1 MMKLRNRSYVKY
13 STYALIA
20 AFMVSMTPAGAMAD
34 ISAGGAPVG
43 TGDVE
48 ITGTTTV
55 AGTLNASGARVKLGT
70 TVADSLAA
78 NSLFIDKGF
87 GIPPINVGDQLDKL
101 GDVLGTDYK
110 NPTFSTLTATGETT
124 LGATTADSLTIG
136 GTDIGAT
143 VATNTGDI
151 ATLRTD
157 TNTLRTDVD
166 TLRTDV
172 NNNAANIA
180 ANTTQIATNTG
191 DIGVLRT
198 DVDTLRVDT
207 NTLRTDVNN
216 NTAEIGKIGTVLGA
230 DYKNPEFDSLKVTG
244 ETTLDGALTAN
255 AGATVAGGLLTAND
269 GAAVTGGLTADTADV
284 TGNATV
290 GGNLDVTGDLSAANG
305 TFGTK
310 VEVGMA
316 GNNTVIENGT
326 VTATGLGKFGSLE
339 AGSAEFSGLKVNGA
353 TDLNGALDVNDNVH
367 ATGNIST
374 DGNISAVNGTFSG
387 DVSAKDGT
395 FTGTMTAQDAVINNG
410 LNVRHD
416 ATIDGKLSAGA
427 GNVVADSSG
436 LTVGNKVTV
445 GAPGSQTTIENGD
458 ITTDGALTADRGDF
472 ATEVTVGANT
482 TIGDGE
488 ATFGAAG
495 NQTAINGGDISAVNG
510 TFTGKVEAAEGV
522 FSDSISVA
530 GNLTADAEGMNVNN
544 ANITNDLTVGNNAS
558 IGNQLTIGKD
568 ADGNALTTIENGD
581 ITTNGTLT
589 ADRGDFAT
597 EVTVGANT
605 TIGDG
610 EATFGAAGNQTAING
625 GDISA
630 VNGTFTGKVEAAEG
644 VFSDSISVAGN
655 LTADAEGMN
664 VNNANITNDLTVGN
678 NASIGNQ
685 LTIGKDADGNALT
698 TIENG
703 DITTAGNVGIGG
715 TLDVTGNTTLGGTL
729 NVAGDATFASNAA
742 VEGNFDVAG
751 TTTLGGKL
759 TANGGA
765 LINNGLEVNGDAAFN
780 DNATIEKNLTVK
792 GESSLEG
799 KVTIGTG
806 ANQTIIDGDTVDT
819 GTVNTGTVNTD
830 FANVDEKLTVGTAE
844 GNQTFVEGSKITS
857 EAGVQGTTVIDGG
870 KLTVS
875 KPVTTRTPGDDK
887 TEIDG
892 GNITATGKGTFGSL
906 QVNGNANIG
915 GDATVDG
922 KLYAK
927 EGGVFSNSAS
937 DFSAGNNT
945 VINGD
950 GMEISENGTI
960 AAYYGKYG
968 MQVGGLTY
976 DGMRNTLNV
985 GGGTIT
991 GLADG
996 GVYRGSSDAV
1006 TGNQLWQAYQ
1016 RMDDLQESINIVGA
1030 HAAALSGLAPVPYNP
1045 YQPTTLSAA
1054 IGTYRDEY
1062 AVAVGVYHYVRD
1074 DVMFNLGASIC
1085 SDGDLMGRAGIS
1097 FAVGKKDK
1105 DKPALAQNM
1114 NDVQKQLMEVQYAL
1128 QELKDENA
1136 ALKKQ
1141 LRKQ

>member
-34 ISAGGAPVG
+34 ISAGGVTVG

-55 AGTLNASGARVKLGT
+55 TGTLDASVATEVRLGT
-70 TVADSLAA
+70 TVATELLVGAGSGAD
-78 NSLFIDKGF
+78 
-87 GIPPINVGDQLDKL
+87 INVGEELNKL

-110 NPTFSTLTATGETT
+110 NPTFSTLTATGDTT

-157 TNTLRTDVD
+157 TDTLRTDVGTLRTDVD
-166 TLRTDV
+166 
-172 NNNAANIA
+172 NNAANIA

-255 AGATVAGGLLTAND
+255 D
-269 GAAVTGGLTADTADV
+269 GAAVTGGLTADTANV
-284 TGNATV
+284 TSNATV
-290 GGNLDVTGDLSAANG
+290 GGNLDVTGDVSA
-305 TFGTK
+305 K
-310 VEVGMA
+310 
-316 GNNTVIENGT
+316 
-326 VTATGLGKFGSLE
+326 
-339 AGSAEFSGLKVNGA
+339 
-353 TDLNGALDVNDNVH
+353 D
-367 ATGNIST
+367 
-374 DGNISAVNGTFSG
+374 GTFSGDVSAKDGTFTGDVSAKDGTFSGDVSAKDGTFTG

-416 ATIDGKLSAGA
+416 ATIDGTLSAGA
-427 GNVVADSSG
+427 GKVVADSSG

-458 ITTDGALTADRGDF
+458 ITTDGALTAERGDF
-472 ATEVTVGANT
+472 ATEVTVGADT

-530 GNLTADAEGMNVNN
+530 GNLTAN
-544 ANITNDLTVGNNAS
+544 
-558 IGNQLTIGKD
+558 
-568 ADGNALTTIENGD
+568 
-581 ITTNGTLT
+581 
-589 ADRGDFAT
+589 
-597 EVTVGANT
+597 
-605 TIGDG
+605 
-610 EATFGAAGNQTAING
+610 
-625 GDISA
+625 
-630 VNGTFTGKVEAAEG
+630 
-644 VFSDSISVAGN
+644 
-655 LTADAEGMN
+655 AEGMN

-703 DITTAGNVGIGG
+703 DITTARNVGIGG
-715 TLDVTGNTTLGGTL
+715 MLDVAGDTTLGGTL
-729 NVAGDATFASNAA
+729 NVAGEATFASNAA
-742 VEGNFDVAG
+742 VGGNFYVAG
-751 TTTLGGKL
+751 TTTLDGKL
-759 TANGGA
+759 TANDGA
-765 LINNGLEVNGDAAFN
+765 LIKNGLEVNGDAAFN
-780 DNATIEKNLTVK
+780 DNATIKKNLTVK

-799 KVTIGTG
+799 KVTIGTS
-806 ANQTIIDGDTVDT
+806 ANQTIIDGDTVDTGTVNT

-922 KLYAK
+922 KLYAN
-927 EGGVFSNSAS
+927 EGGVFSNS
-937 DFSAGNNT
+937 T

-1074 DVMFNLGASIC
+1074 NVMFNLGASIC

>member
-55 AGTLNASGARVKLGT
+55 TGTLDASGATEVRLGT
-70 TVADSLAA
+70 TVATELLVGAGSGAD
-78 NSLFIDKGF
+78 
-87 GIPPINVGDQLDKL
+87 INVGEELNKL

-110 NPTFSTLTATGETT
+110 NPTFSTLTATGDTT

-157 TNTLRTDVD
+157 TDTLRTDVGTLRTDVD
-166 TLRTDV
+166 
-172 NNNAANIA
+172 NNAANIAANTTQIA

-207 NTLRTDVNN
+207 NTLRTDVNS

-255 AGATVAGGLLTAND
+255 AGAT
-269 GAAVTGGLTADTADV
+269 VTGGLTADTADV

-353 TDLNGALDVNDNVH
+353 TELNGALDVNGNVDATGTIH
-367 ATGNIST
+367 AAGNIST

-395 FTGTMTAQDAVINNG
+395 FTGTMTAQDAVINNN
-410 LNVRHD
+410 LNVGND
-416 ATIDGKLSAGA
+416 ATIDGTLSAGA

-458 ITTDGALTADRGDF
+458 ITT
-472 ATEVTVGANT
+472 
-482 TIGDGE
+482 
-488 ATFGAAG
+488 
-495 NQTAINGGDISAVNG
+495 
-510 TFTGKVEAAEGV
+510 
-522 FSDSISVA
+522 
-530 GNLTADAEGMNVNN
+530 
-544 ANITNDLTVGNNAS
+544 
-558 IGNQLTIGKD
+558 
-568 ADGNALTTIENGD
+568 
-581 ITTNGTLT
+581 
-589 ADRGDFAT
+589 
-597 EVTVGANT
+597 
-605 TIGDG
+605 
-610 EATFGAAGNQTAING
+610 
-625 GDISA
+625 
-630 VNGTFTGKVEAAEG
+630 
-644 VFSDSISVAGN
+644 
-655 LTADAEGMN
+655 
-664 VNNANITNDLTVGN
+664 
-678 NASIGNQ
+678 
-685 LTIGKDADGNALT
+685 
-698 TIENG
+698 
-703 DITTAGNVGIGG
+703 AGNVGIGG
-715 TLDVTGNTTLGGTL
+715 MLDVAGNTTLDGTL

-780 DNATIEKNLTVK
+780 DNASIGNDLTVGNNASIEKNLTVK

-806 ANQTIIDGDTVDT
+806 DNQTIIDGD
-819 GTVNTGTVNTD
+819 TVNTGTVNTD

-922 KLYAK
+922 KLYAN
-927 EGGVFSNSAS
+927 EGGVFSNS
-937 DFSAGNNT
+937 T

-968 MQVGGLTY
+968 MQVGRLTY

-1074 DVMFNLGASIC
+1074 NVMFNLGASIC

>member
-55 AGTLNASGARVKLGT
+55 TGTLDASGATEVRLGT
-70 TVADSLAA
+70 TVATELLVRAGSGGD
-78 NSLFIDKGF
+78 
-87 GIPPINVGDQLDKL
+87 INVGEELNKL
-101 GDVLGTDYK
+101 GTVLGTDYK

-157 TNTLRTDVD
+157 TDTLRTDVG

-255 AGATVAGGLLTAND
+255 AGATVTGGLTADTADVTGNATVGGTLGVTGETTLDGALTANA
-269 GAAVTGGLTADTADV
+269 GATVTGGLTADTADV

-353 TDLNGALDVNDNVH
+353 TELNGALGVNGNVH

-374 DGNISAVNGTFSG
+374 DGNISAVNGTFTG

-395 FTGTMTAQDAVINNG
+395 FTGTMTAQDAVINNN
-410 LNVRHD
+410 LNVGND
-416 ATIDGKLSAGA
+416 ATIDGTLRAGA

-445 GAPGSQTTIENGD
+445 GAPGSPQTTIENGN
-458 ITTDGALTADRGDF
+458 ITTDGALTAERGDF
-472 ATEVTVGANT
+472 ATEVTVGADT

-488 ATFGAAG
+488 ATFGTAG
-495 NQTAINGGDISAVNG
+495 NQTAINGGNISAANG
-510 TFTGKVEAAEGV
+510 TFT
-522 FSDSISVA
+522 DSISVA
-530 GNLTADAEGMNVNN
+530 DNLTANAGGM
-544 ANITNDLTVGNNAS
+544 
-558 IGNQLTIGKD
+558 K
-568 ADGNALTTIENGD
+568 
-581 ITTNGTLT
+581 
-589 ADRGDFAT
+589 
-597 EVTVGANT
+597 
-605 TIGDG
+605 
-610 EATFGAAGNQTAING
+610 
-625 GDISA
+625 
-630 VNGTFTGKVEAAEG
+630 
-644 VFSDSISVAGN
+644 
-655 LTADAEGMN
+655 

-703 DITTAGNVGIGG
+703 DITTARNVGIGG
-715 TLDVTGNTTLGGTL
+715 MLDVAGDTTLGGTL
-729 NVAGDATFASNAA
+729 NVAGEATFASNAA

-751 TTTLGGKL
+751 MTTLGGKL
-759 TANGGA
+759 TANGGALINDGLEVNGGA

-780 DNATIEKNLTVK
+780 NNATIEKNLTVK

-799 KVTIGTG
+799 KVTIGTD
-806 ANQTIIDGDTVDT
+806 ANQTIIDGD
-819 GTVNTGTVNTD
+819 TVNTGTVNTD

-1074 DVMFNLGASIC
+1074 NVMFNLGASIC

>member
-1 MMKLRNRSYVKY
+1 M
-13 STYALIA
+13 
-20 AFMVSMTPAGAMAD
+20 
-34 ISAGGAPVG
+34 
-43 TGDVE
+43 
-48 ITGTTTV
+48 
-55 AGTLNASGARVKLGT
+55 
-70 TVADSLAA
+70 
-78 NSLFIDKGF
+78 
-87 GIPPINVGDQLDKL
+87 
-101 GDVLGTDYK
+101 
-110 NPTFSTLTATGETT
+110 
-124 LGATTADSLTIG
+124 
-136 GTDIGAT
+136 
-143 VATNTGDI
+143 
-151 ATLRTD
+151 RT
-157 TNTLRTDVD
+157 
-166 TLRTDV
+166 
-172 NNNAANIA
+172 
-180 ANTTQIATNTG
+180 
-191 DIGVLRT
+191 
-198 DVDTLRVDT
+198 
-207 NTLRTDVNN
+207 
-216 NTAEIGKIGTVLGA
+216 
-230 DYKNPEFDSLKVTG
+230 
-244 ETTLDGALTAN
+244 
-255 AGATVAGGLLTAND
+255 
-269 GAAVTGGLTADTADV
+269 
-284 TGNATV
+284 
-290 GGNLDVTGDLSAANG
+290 
-305 TFGTK
+305 
-310 VEVGMA
+310 
-316 GNNTVIENGT
+316 
-326 VTATGLGKFGSLE
+326 
-339 AGSAEFSGLKVNGA
+339 
-353 TDLNGALDVNDNVH
+353 
-367 ATGNIST
+367 
-374 DGNISAVNGTFSG
+374 
-387 DVSAKDGT
+387 
-395 FTGTMTAQDAVINNG
+395 
-410 LNVRHD
+410 
-416 ATIDGKLSAGA
+416 
-427 GNVVADSSG
+427 
-436 LTVGNKVTV
+436 
-445 GAPGSQTTIENGD
+445 
-458 ITTDGALTADRGDF
+458 
-472 ATEVTVGANT
+472 
-482 TIGDGE
+482 
-488 ATFGAAG
+488 
-495 NQTAINGGDISAVNG
+495 
-510 TFTGKVEAAEGV
+510 
-522 FSDSISVA
+522 
-530 GNLTADAEGMNVNN
+530 
-544 ANITNDLTVGNNAS
+544 
-558 IGNQLTIGKD
+558 
-568 ADGNALTTIENGD
+568 
-581 ITTNGTLT
+581 
-589 ADRGDFAT
+589 
-597 EVTVGANT
+597 
-605 TIGDG
+605 
-610 EATFGAAGNQTAING
+610 
-625 GDISA
+625 
-630 VNGTFTGKVEAAEG
+630 
-644 VFSDSISVAGN
+644 
-655 LTADAEGMN
+655 
-664 VNNANITNDLTVGN
+664 
-678 NASIGNQ
+678 
-685 LTIGKDADGNALT
+685 
-698 TIENG
+698 
-703 DITTAGNVGIGG
+703 
-715 TLDVTGNTTLGGTL
+715 
-729 NVAGDATFASNAA
+729 
-742 VEGNFDVAG
+742 
-751 TTTLGGKL
+751 
-759 TANGGA
+759 NGGA

-906 QVNGNANIG
+906 QVNGDANIG

-922 KLYAK
+922 KLYAN

-1074 DVMFNLGASIC
+1074 NVMFNLGASIC

>member
-55 AGTLNASGARVKLGT
+55 TGTLDASGATEVRLGT
-70 TVADSLAA
+70 TVATELLVGAGSGAD
-78 NSLFIDKGF
+78 
-87 GIPPINVGDQLDKL
+87 INVGEELNKL

-110 NPTFSTLTATGETT
+110 NPTFSTLTATGDTT

-157 TNTLRTDVD
+157 TDTLRTDVGTLRTDVD
-166 TLRTDV
+166 
-172 NNNAANIA
+172 NNAANIAANTTQIA

-207 NTLRTDVNN
+207 NTLRTDVNS

-244 ETTLDGALTAN
+244 ETTLGGALSANAGATVTGGLTADTADVTGNATVGGTLGVTGETTLDGALTAN
-255 AGATVAGGLLTAND
+255 AGAT
-269 GAAVTGGLTADTADV
+269 VTGGLTADTADV

-353 TDLNGALDVNDNVH
+353 TELNGALDVNGNVDATGTIH
-367 ATGNIST
+367 AAGNIST

-395 FTGTMTAQDAVINNG
+395 FTGTMTAQDAVINNN
-410 LNVRHD
+410 LNVGND
-416 ATIDGKLSAGA
+416 ATIDGTLSAGA

-445 GAPGSQTTIENGD
+445 GAPGSQ
-458 ITTDGALTADRGDF
+458 
-472 ATEVTVGANT
+472 
-482 TIGDGE
+482 
-488 ATFGAAG
+488 
-495 NQTAINGGDISAVNG
+495 
-510 TFTGKVEAAEGV
+510 
-522 FSDSISVA
+522 
-530 GNLTADAEGMNVNN
+530 
-544 ANITNDLTVGNNAS
+544 
-558 IGNQLTIGKD
+558 
-568 ADGNALTTIENGD
+568 
-581 ITTNGTLT
+581 
-589 ADRGDFAT
+589 
-597 EVTVGANT
+597 
-605 TIGDG
+605 
-610 EATFGAAGNQTAING
+610 
-625 GDISA
+625 
-630 VNGTFTGKVEAAEG
+630 
-644 VFSDSISVAGN
+644 
-655 LTADAEGMN
+655 
-664 VNNANITNDLTVGN
+664 
-678 NASIGNQ
+678 
-685 LTIGKDADGNALT
+685 T

-780 DNATIEKNLTVK
+780 DNASIGNDLTVGNNASIEKNLTVK

-806 ANQTIIDGDTVDT
+806 DNQTIIDGD
-819 GTVNTGTVNTD
+819 TVNTGTVNTD

-922 KLYAK
+922 KLYAN
-927 EGGVFSNSAS
+927 EGGVFSNS
-937 DFSAGNNT
+937 T

-968 MQVGGLTY
+968 MQVGRLTY

-1074 DVMFNLGASIC
+1074 NVMFNLGASIC

>member
-1 MMKLRNRSYVKY
+1 MKLKNRSYVKY

-34 ISAGGAPVG
+34 ISVGGTPVG

-55 AGTLNASGARVKLGT
+55 TGTLNASGARVKLGD
-70 TVADSLAA
+70 TVANSLAA

-87 GIPPINVGDQLDKL
+87 GIPRINVGEELNKL
-101 GDVLGTDYK
+101 GDVLGADYDT
-110 NPTFSTLTATGETT
+110 PTFNTLTATGDTT

-136 GTDIGAT
+136 GIDIGTT

-157 TNTLRTDVD
+157 TDTLRTDVG

-255 AGATVAGGLLTAND
+255 AGATVAGGL
-269 GAAVTGGLTADTADV
+269 TADTADV

-353 TDLNGALDVNDNVH
+353 TELNGALGVNGNVDATGTIH
-367 ATGNIST
+367 AAGNIST

-445 GAPGSQTTIENGD
+445 GAPSSPQTTIENGN
-458 ITTDGALTADRGDF
+458 ITTNGTLTADSGDF
-472 ATEVTVGANT
+472 ATEVTVGADT

-495 NQTAINGGDISAVNG
+495 NQTVINGGDISAVNG

-530 GNLTADAEGMNVNN
+530 GNLTAN
-544 ANITNDLTVGNNAS
+544 
-558 IGNQLTIGKD
+558 
-568 ADGNALTTIENGD
+568 
-581 ITTNGTLT
+581 
-589 ADRGDFAT
+589 
-597 EVTVGANT
+597 
-605 TIGDG
+605 
-610 EATFGAAGNQTAING
+610 
-625 GDISA
+625 
-630 VNGTFTGKVEAAEG
+630 
-644 VFSDSISVAGN
+644 
-655 LTADAEGMN
+655 AEGMN

-715 TLDVTGNTTLGGTL
+715 TLDVTGNTTLGGAL
-729 NVAGDATFASNAA
+729 SVAGDATFASNAS

-968 MQVGGLTY
+968 MQVGRLTY

>member
-34 ISAGGAPVG
+34 ISAGGASVG

-55 AGTLNASGARVKLGT
+55 TGTLDASGATEVRLGT
-70 TVADSLAA
+70 TVATELLVGAVSGAD
-78 NSLFIDKGF
+78 
-87 GIPPINVGDQLDKL
+87 INVGEELNKL

-110 NPTFSTLTATGETT
+110 NPTFSTLTATGDTT

-157 TNTLRTDVD
+157 TDTLRTDVG

-244 ETTLDGALTAN
+244 ETMLDGALTAN
-255 AGATVAGGLLTAND
+255 AGATVAGGLTADTADVTGNATVGGTLGVTGETTLDGALTANA
-269 GAAVTGGLTADTADV
+269 GATVTGGLTADTADV

-339 AGSAEFSGLKVNGA
+339 AGSAEFSGLEVNGA
-353 TDLNGALDVNDNVH
+353 TDLNGALGVNGDVH

-374 DGNISAVNGTFSG
+374 DGNISAVDGKFSG

-395 FTGTMTAQDAVINNG
+395 FTGTMRAEDAVINND
-410 LNVRHD
+410 LNVGHD
-416 ATIDGKLSAGA
+416 ATIDGTLSAGA

-445 GAPGSQTTIENGD
+445 GAPGSQTTIANGD

-472 ATEVTVGANT
+472 ATEVTVGA
-482 TIGDGE
+482 
-488 ATFGAAG
+488 AG
-495 NQTAINGGDISAVNG
+495 NQTVINGGDISAANG
-510 TFTGKVEAAEGV
+510 TFSGKVEAAEGV

-530 GNLTADAEGMNVNN
+530 GNLTANAEGMNVNN

-568 ADGNALTTIENGD
+568 AGGNALTTIENG
-581 ITTNGTLT
+581 N
-589 ADRGDFAT
+589 
-597 EVTVGANT
+597 
-605 TIGDG
+605 
-610 EATFGAAGNQTAING
+610 
-625 GDISA
+625 
-630 VNGTFTGKVEAAEG
+630 
-644 VFSDSISVAGN
+644 
-655 LTADAEGMN
+655 
-664 VNNANITNDLTVGN
+664 
-678 NASIGNQ
+678 
-685 LTIGKDADGNALT
+685 
-698 TIENG
+698 
-703 DITTAGNVGIGG
+703 ITTAGNVGIGG

-870 KLTVS
+870 KLTIS

-1074 DVMFNLGASIC
+1074 NVMFNLGASIC

>member
-1 MMKLRNRSYVKY
+1 
-13 STYALIA
+13 
-20 AFMVSMTPAGAMAD
+20 
-34 ISAGGAPVG
+34 
-43 TGDVE
+43 
-48 ITGTTTV
+48 
-55 AGTLNASGARVKLGT
+55 
-70 TVADSLAA
+70 
-78 NSLFIDKGF
+78 
-87 GIPPINVGDQLDKL
+87 
-101 GDVLGTDYK
+101 
-110 NPTFSTLTATGETT
+110 
-124 LGATTADSLTIG
+124 
-136 GTDIGAT
+136 
-143 VATNTGDI
+143 
-151 ATLRTD
+151 
-157 TNTLRTDVD
+157 
-166 TLRTDV
+166 
-172 NNNAANIA
+172 
-180 ANTTQIATNTG
+180 
-191 DIGVLRT
+191 
-198 DVDTLRVDT
+198 
-207 NTLRTDVNN
+207 
-216 NTAEIGKIGTVLGA
+216 
-230 DYKNPEFDSLKVTG
+230 
-244 ETTLDGALTAN
+244 
-255 AGATVAGGLLTAND
+255 
-269 GAAVTGGLTADTADV
+269 
-284 TGNATV
+284 
-290 GGNLDVTGDLSAANG
+290 
-305 TFGTK
+305 
-310 VEVGMA
+310 MA

-353 TDLNGALDVNDNVH
+353 TELNGALGVNGNVDATGTIH
-367 ATGNIST
+367 AAGNIST

-395 FTGTMTAQDAVINNG
+395 FTGTMTAQDAVINNN
-410 LNVRHD
+410 LNVTHD

-472 ATEVTVGANT
+472 ATEVTVGA
-482 TIGDGE
+482 
-488 ATFGAAG
+488 AG
-495 NQTAINGGDISAVNG
+495 NQTVINGGDISAANG

-530 GNLTADAEGMNVNN
+530 GNLTANAGGMNVNN

-558 IGNQLTIGKD
+558 IGNQLTIGED
-568 ADGNALTTIENGD
+568 ADGNALTTIE
-581 ITTNGTLT
+581 
-589 ADRGDFAT
+589 
-597 EVTVGANT
+597 
-605 TIGDG
+605 
-610 EATFGAAGNQTAING
+610 
-625 GDISA
+625 
-630 VNGTFTGKVEAAEG
+630 K
-644 VFSDSISVAGN
+644 
-655 LTADAEGMN
+655 
-664 VNNANITNDLTVGN
+664 
-678 NASIGNQ
+678 
-685 LTIGKDADGNALT
+685 
-698 TIENG
+698 G
-703 DITTAGNVGIGG
+703 DITTAGNVDIGG

-759 TANGGA
+759 TANGGALINDGLEVNGGA

-922 KLYAK
+922 KLYAN
-927 EGGVFSNSAS
+927 EGGVFSNS
-937 DFSAGNNT
+937 T

-1074 DVMFNLGASIC
+1074 NVMFNLGASIC

>member
-34 ISAGGAPVG
+34 ISAGGTSVG

-55 AGTLNASGARVKLGT
+55 TGTLDASGATEVRLGT
-70 TVADSLAA
+70 TVATELLVGAGSGAD
-78 NSLFIDKGF
+78 
-87 GIPPINVGDQLDKL
+87 INVGEELNKL

-110 NPTFSTLTATGETT
+110 NPTFSTLTATGDTT

-157 TNTLRTDVD
+157 TDTLRTDVGTLRTDVD
-166 TLRTDV
+166 
-172 NNNAANIA
+172 NNAANIT
-180 ANTTQIATNTG
+180 ANTAQIATNTG

-198 DVDTLRVDT
+198 DVDTLRGDT

-244 ETTLDGALTAN
+244 ETTLDGTLGVTGETTLDGALTAN
-255 AGATVAGGLLTAND
+255 AGATVAGGLI
-269 GAAVTGGLTADTADV
+269 AD
-284 TGNATV
+284 
-290 GGNLDVTGDLSAANG
+290 
-305 TFGTK
+305 K
-310 VEVGMA
+310 VEVGTV
-316 GNNTVIENGT
+316 GNQTVIENGT
-326 VTATGLGKFGSLE
+326 VTATGLGEFGSLE
-339 AGSAEFSGLKVNGA
+339 ASSAEFSELKVNGA
-353 TDLNGALDVNDNVH
+353 TNLNGALGVTGDVR

-374 DGNISAVNGTFSG
+374 DGNISAVNGTFTG

-395 FTGTMTAQDAVINNG
+395 FTGTMTAQDAVINNN
-410 LNVRHD
+410 LNVGND
-416 ATIDGKLSAGA
+416 ATIYGTLSAGA

-495 NQTAINGGDISAVNG
+495 NQTVINGGDISAVNG
-510 TFTGKVEAAEGV
+510 TFTGDVSAKDGTFTGTMTAQDAVINNNLNVGNDATIYGTLSAG
-522 FSDSISVA
+522 A
-530 GNLTADAEGMNVNN
+530 GNVVADSSG
-544 ANITNDLTVGNNAS
+544 LTVGNKVTVGAPGS
-558 IGNQLTIGKD
+558 Q
-568 ADGNALTTIENGD
+568 TTIENGD
-581 ITTNGTLT
+581 ITTDGALT
-589 ADRGDFAT
+589 ADRGDFTT
-597 EVTVGANT
+597 EVTVGADT
-605 TIGDG
+605 HIGDG

-655 LTADAEGMN
+655 LTANAEGMN

-742 VEGNFDVAG
+742 VEENFDVAG

-806 ANQTIIDGDTVDT
+806 ANHQTIIDGDTVDT
-819 GTVNTGTVNTD
+819 RTVNTGTVNTD

-875 KPVTTRTPGDDK
+875 KPVTTRTPGNDK

-922 KLYAK
+922 KLYAN

-1074 DVMFNLGASIC
+1074 NVMFNLGASIC

>member
-34 ISAGGAPVG
+34 VTVG
-43 TGDVE
+43 SSTLTGDVVV
-48 ITGTTTV
+48 TGI
-55 AGTLNASGARVKLGT
+55 LDASGATVTLGT
-70 TVADSLAA
+70 
-78 NSLFIDKGF
+78 
-87 GIPPINVGDQLDKL
+87 
-101 GDVLGTDYK
+101 
-110 NPTFSTLTATGETT
+110 
-124 LGATTADSLTIG
+124 TTADSLTIG

-143 VATNTGDI
+143 VDTNTGAI
-151 ATLRTD
+151 A
-157 TNTLRTDVD
+157 
-166 TLRTDV
+166 
-172 NNNAANIA
+172 I
-180 ANTTQIATNTG
+180 
-191 DIGVLRT
+191 
-198 DVDTLRVDT
+198 
-207 NTLRTDVNN
+207 
-216 NTAEIGKIGTVLGA
+216 NTAEIVKIGDVLGT
-230 DYKNPEFDSLKVTG
+230 DYKNPEFDSLTATG
-244 ETTLDGALTAN
+244 DTTLGGALTAN
-255 AGATVAGGLLTAND
+255 AGATVTGGLLTANDGAAVAGGLLTAND
-269 GAAVTGGLTADTADV
+269 GAAVTGGLTADTLTADTANV
-284 TGNATV
+284 TV
-290 GGNLDVTGDLSAANG
+290 DLS
-305 TFGTK
+305 
-310 VEVGMA
+310 VGVA
-316 GNNTVIENGT
+316 GNNTVIKNGT

-339 AGSAEFSGLKVNGA
+339 ANRAEFSGLKVNGA
-353 TDLNGALDVNDNVH
+353 TELNGALGVNGNVH
-367 ATGNIST
+367 AT
-374 DGNISAVNGTFSG
+374 GNISAVNGTFSG

-395 FTGTMTAQDAVINNG
+395 FTGTMTAQDAVINNN
-410 LNVRHD
+410 LNVGND
-416 ATIDGKLSAGA
+416 ATIDGTLSAGA
-427 GNVVADSSG
+427 DNVVADSNG

-445 GAPGSQTTIENGD
+445 GAPGSLTTIEDGD
-458 ITTDGALTADRGDF
+458 ITTNGTLTADG
-472 ATEVTVGANT
+472 GAL
-482 TIGDGE
+482 
-488 ATFGAAG
+488 
-495 NQTAINGGDISAVNG
+495 INNGLEVNG
-510 TFTGKVEAAEGV
+510 DAA
-522 FSDSISVA
+522 F
-530 GNLTADAEGMNVNN
+530 
-544 ANITNDLTVGNNAS
+544 NDNAS

-568 ADGNALTTIENGD
+568 AYGNP
-581 ITTNGTLT
+581 
-589 ADRGDFAT
+589 
-597 EVTVGANT
+597 
-605 TIGDG
+605 
-610 EATFGAAGNQTAING
+610 
-625 GDISA
+625 
-630 VNGTFTGKVEAAEG
+630 
-644 VFSDSISVAGN
+644 
-655 LTADAEGMN
+655 
-664 VNNANITNDLTVGN
+664 
-678 NASIGNQ
+678 
-685 LTIGKDADGNALT
+685 LT

-703 DITTAGNVGIGG
+703 DITTAGNVDIGG

-729 NVAGDATFASNAA
+729 NVAGDAA
-742 VEGNFDVAG
+742 VEGTFYVAG
-751 TTTLGGKL
+751 TTTLDGKL
-759 TANGGA
+759 TANDGA

-780 DNATIEKNLTVK
+780 NNATIEENLTVK

-799 KVTIGTG
+799 KVTIGTD
-806 ANQTIIDGDTVDT
+806 NQTIIDGDTVDT

-844 GNQTFVEGSKITS
+844 GNQTFVKGSKITS

-937 DFSAGNNT
+937 DFSARNNT

-968 MQVGGLTY
+968 MQVGRLTY

-1074 DVMFNLGASIC
+1074 NVMFNLGASIC

-1105 DKPALAQNM
+1105 DKPALAKNM

>member
-34 ISAGGAPVG
+34 ISAGGTSVG

-55 AGTLNASGARVKLGT
+55 TGTLDASGATEVRLGT
-70 TVADSLAA
+70 TVATELLVGAGSGTD
-78 NSLFIDKGF
+78 
-87 GIPPINVGDQLDKL
+87 INVGEALNKL
-101 GDVLGTDYK
+101 GTVLGADYK
-110 NPTFSTLTATGETT
+110 NPEFDNLTATGDTT

-157 TNTLRTDVD
+157 TDTLRTDVD

-172 NNNAANIA
+172 DNNAVNIA
-180 ANTTQIATNTG
+180 ANTAQIATNTG

-230 DYKNPEFDSLKVTG
+230 DYKNPEFNSLKVTG

-255 AGATVAGGLLTAND
+255 AGATVAGVLTADTADVNGNATVGGTLGVAGETTLDGALTANA
-269 GAAVTGGLTADTADV
+269 GAAVTGGLTAD
-284 TGNATV
+284 
-290 GGNLDVTGDLSAANG
+290 
-305 TFGTK
+305 K

-339 AGSAEFSGLKVNGA
+339 AGSAEFSELKVNGA
-353 TDLNGALDVNDNVH
+353 TNLNGALGVNGNVDATGTIH

-374 DGNISAVNGTFSG
+374 DGDISAVDGTFTG

-395 FTGTMTAQDAVINNG
+395 FRGTMTAQDAVINNN
-410 LNVRHD
+410 LNVTHD

-445 GAPGSQTTIENGD
+445 GAPGSPQTTIENGN
-458 ITTDGALTADRGDF
+458 ITTNGALTADRGDF
-472 ATEVTVGANT
+472 ATEVTVGADT
-482 TIGDGE
+482 TIGNGE

-495 NQTAINGGDISAVNG
+495 NQTVINGGNISAVNG
-510 TFTGKVEAAEGV
+510 TFTGKVEAVEGV

-530 GNLTADAEGMNVNN
+530 GNLTANAEGMNV
-544 ANITNDLTVGNNAS
+544 
-558 IGNQLTIGKD
+558 
-568 ADGNALTTIENGD
+568 
-581 ITTNGTLT
+581 
-589 ADRGDFAT
+589 
-597 EVTVGANT
+597 
-605 TIGDG
+605 
-610 EATFGAAGNQTAING
+610 
-625 GDISA
+625 
-630 VNGTFTGKVEAAEG
+630 
-644 VFSDSISVAGN
+644 
-655 LTADAEGMN
+655 
-664 VNNANITNDLTVGN
+664 N

-703 DITTAGNVGIGG
+703 DITTARNVGIGG
-715 TLDVTGNTTLGGTL
+715 MLDVAGDTTLGGTL
-729 NVAGDATFASNAA
+729 NVAGEATFASNAT
-742 VEGNFDVAG
+742 VGGNFDVAG

-765 LINNGLEVNGDAAFN
+765 LINDGLEVNGGALINNGLEVNGGAAFN

-799 KVTIGTG
+799 KVTIGTRD
-806 ANQTIIDGDTVDT
+806 NQTIIDGD
-819 GTVNTGTVNTD
+819 TVNTGTVNTD
-830 FANVDEKLTVGTAE
+830 FANVDEKLTVGTAD

-922 KLYAK
+922 KLYAN
-927 EGGVFSNSAS
+927 EGGVFSNS
-937 DFSAGNNT
+937 T

-1074 DVMFNLGASIC
+1074 NVMFNLGASIC

>member
-55 AGTLNASGARVKLGT
+55 TGTLDASGATEVRLGT
-70 TVADSLAA
+70 TVATELLVGAGSGAD
-78 NSLFIDKGF
+78 
-87 GIPPINVGDQLDKL
+87 INVGEELNKL

-110 NPTFSTLTATGETT
+110 NPTFSTLTATGDTT

-157 TNTLRTDVD
+157 TDTLRTDVG

-255 AGATVAGGLLTAND
+255 AGATVAGGL
-269 GAAVTGGLTADTADV
+269 TADTADV
-284 TGNATV
+284 TGSATV

-353 TDLNGALDVNDNVH
+353 TELNGALDVNGNVDATGTIH
-367 ATGNIST
+367 AAGNIST

-395 FTGTMTAQDAVINNG
+395 FTGTMTAQDAVINNN
-410 LNVRHD
+410 LNVGND
-416 ATIDGKLSAGA
+416 ATIGGTLRAGA

-445 GAPGSQTTIENGD
+445 GAPGLQTTIENGD

-472 ATEVTVGANT
+472 ATEVTVGADT

-495 NQTAINGGDISAVNG
+495 NQTVINGGDISAVNG

-530 GNLTADAEGMNVNN
+530 GNLTAN
-544 ANITNDLTVGNNAS
+544 
-558 IGNQLTIGKD
+558 
-568 ADGNALTTIENGD
+568 
-581 ITTNGTLT
+581 
-589 ADRGDFAT
+589 
-597 EVTVGANT
+597 
-605 TIGDG
+605 
-610 EATFGAAGNQTAING
+610 
-625 GDISA
+625 
-630 VNGTFTGKVEAAEG
+630 
-644 VFSDSISVAGN
+644 
-655 LTADAEGMN
+655 AEGMN

-703 DITTAGNVGIGG
+703 DITTARNVGIGG

-729 NVAGDATFASNAA
+729 NVASHAA
-742 VEGNFDVAG
+742 VGGNFYVVG
-751 TTTLGGKL
+751 TTTLDGKL
-759 TANGGA
+759 TANDGA
-765 LINNGLEVNGDAAFN
+765 LINYGLEVNGDAAFN
-780 DNATIEKNLTVK
+780 DNATIKKNLTVK

-806 ANQTIIDGDTVDT
+806 ANQTIIDGDRVDT
-819 GTVNTGTVNTD
+819 GTVKTD

-922 KLYAK
+922 KLYAN
-927 EGGVFSNSAS
+927 EGGVFSNS
-937 DFSAGNNT
+937 T

-1074 DVMFNLGASIC
+1074 NVMFNLGASIC

>member
-1 MMKLRNRSYVKY
+1 
-13 STYALIA
+13 
-20 AFMVSMTPAGAMAD
+20 
-34 ISAGGAPVG
+34 
-43 TGDVE
+43 
-48 ITGTTTV
+48 
-55 AGTLNASGARVKLGT
+55 
-70 TVADSLAA
+70 
-78 NSLFIDKGF
+78 
-87 GIPPINVGDQLDKL
+87 
-101 GDVLGTDYK
+101 
-110 NPTFSTLTATGETT
+110 
-124 LGATTADSLTIG
+124 
-136 GTDIGAT
+136 
-143 VATNTGDI
+143 
-151 ATLRTD
+151 
-157 TNTLRTDVD
+157 
-166 TLRTDV
+166 
-172 NNNAANIA
+172 
-180 ANTTQIATNTG
+180 
-191 DIGVLRT
+191 
-198 DVDTLRVDT
+198 
-207 NTLRTDVNN
+207 
-216 NTAEIGKIGTVLGA
+216 
-230 DYKNPEFDSLKVTG
+230 
-244 ETTLDGALTAN
+244 
-255 AGATVAGGLLTAND
+255 
-269 GAAVTGGLTADTADV
+269 
-284 TGNATV
+284 
-290 GGNLDVTGDLSAANG
+290 
-305 TFGTK
+305 
-310 VEVGMA
+310 MA

-353 TDLNGALDVNDNVH
+353 TELNGALDVNGNVH
-367 ATGNIST
+367 ATGNIRT
-374 DGNISAVNGTFSG
+374 DGDISAVDGTFSG

-395 FTGTMTAQDAVINNG
+395 FTGTMTAQDAVINNN

-416 ATIDGKLSAGA
+416 ATIDGTLSAGA

-472 ATEVTVGANT
+472 ATEVTVGADT

-530 GNLTADAEGMNVNN
+530 GNLIANAGGMNVNN
-544 ANITNDLTVGNNAS
+544 ANITNDLTVG
-558 IGNQLTIGKD
+558 
-568 ADGNALTTIENGD
+568 
-581 ITTNGTLT
+581 
-589 ADRGDFAT
+589 
-597 EVTVGANT
+597 
-605 TIGDG
+605 
-610 EATFGAAGNQTAING
+610 
-625 GDISA
+625 
-630 VNGTFTGKVEAAEG
+630 
-644 VFSDSISVAGN
+644 
-655 LTADAEGMN
+655 
-664 VNNANITNDLTVGN
+664 NNANITNDLTVGN

-703 DITTAGNVGIGG
+703 DITTAGDVGIGG

-729 NVAGDATFASNAA
+729 NVAGEATFASNAA
-742 VEGNFDVAG
+742 VGGNFYVVG
-751 TTTLGGKL
+751 TTTLDGKL
-759 TANGGA
+759 TANDGA
-765 LINNGLEVNGDAAFN
+765 LINYGLEVNGDAAFN

-799 KVTIGTG
+799 KVTIGTSD
-806 ANQTIIDGDTVDT
+806 NQTIIDGDTVNT

-927 EGGVFSNSAS
+927 EGGVFS
-937 DFSAGNNT
+937 NNT

-1074 DVMFNLGASIC
+1074 NVMFNLGASIC